1 MKVKIAI
8 AAAFLA
14 ILSSCI
20 PSVYPLYSPDTIV
33 KEPLLNGTWI
43 SEDSDTWEFTAQQDH
58 SYRLVYTAN
67 GQAATLEA
75 NLVKL
80 NDQYYMDFYP
90 VSVAANKD
98 ALFNK
103 GFFGDLEKN
112 GFYFIHFF
120 PVHTFA
126 KVDVKGDQIGI
137 RLFNP
142 DFLDDLFE
150 QRKVRIRHETG
161 KDGNTLLTAST
172 RDLQKFIIK
181 YGNEQKAFDEDAL
194 ELIKSAKANN

>member
-43 SEDSDTWEFTAQQDH
+43 SAENDTWEFTMQDNH

-67 GQAATLEA
+67 NQPAILEA
-75 NLVKL
+75 YLVKL
-80 NDQYYMDFYP
+80 DGQYYMDFYP

-98 ALFNK
+98 AIFNK
-103 GFFGDLEKN
+103 GFFGELEKN
-112 GFYFIHFF
+112 GFYFMHFF

-126 KVDVKGDQIGI
+126 KVNVQGNQMGI

-161 KDGNTLLTAST
+161 KDGNTLLTAPT

-194 ELIKSAKANN
+194 GLTRK